1 LATNSSS
8 TAPDDMLYYFKMLT
22 KIMETC
28 NLQMKDV
35 DSSLKAKLIIDSS
48 AISSLSNNTPHQSET
63 SSSDN
68 ESIVEK
74 VSVKNNT
81 RRRKFKQSKNTGP
94 KVFTKTPES
103 NKVPNRKNDKS
114 YVKYCSSRTYQN
126 KNHANTTAAINEM
139 NFKMAKFLNIS
150 SANRPNYFDNSN
162 MLTTENLRNVQ
173 TQSQV
178 EEYTH
183 QLYQHMSANNY
194 THPQQ
199 MNMPNTSTGYYGMH
213 NMGNPTFPNVHS
225 MPQYSQFQ
233 NQQPPSLLDIRPQ
246 INQQNATSHFDK
258 NKTRQKKW
266 ASKNK

>member
-1 LATNSSS
+1 
-8 TAPDDMLYYFKMLT
+8 MLT

-28 NLQMKDV
+28 NLQIKNV
-35 DSSLKAKLIIDSS
+35 DSSLKAKLIIDSPS
-48 AISSLSNNTPHQSET
+48 ISSLSNNTPHQSET
-63 SSSDN
+63 DSSDN

-74 VSVKNNT
+74 VTVKNST
-81 RRRKFKQSKNTGP
+81 RRGKFKQLRNTGP

-103 NKVPNRKNDKS
+103 NKIPNSKNNKS
-114 YVKYCSSRTYQN
+114 YDDYCSSRTYHN
-126 KNHANTTAAINEM
+126 TKLANTTAAINEM

-150 SANRPNYFDNSN
+150 STNRPNYFDNSN
-162 MLTTENLRNVQ
+162 ILTTENLRNVQ

-183 QLYQHMSANNY
+183 QLYQNISANNY

-199 MNMPNTSTGYYGMH
+199 MNIPNTSTGYYGMH
-213 NMGNPTFPNVHS
+213 NMGNPTFPNFHS

-233 NQQPPSLLDIRPQ
+233 NQQPPPLLDIRPQ
-246 INQQNATSHFDK
+246 INQQNATSNFNN

>member
-1 LATNSSS
+1 
-8 TAPDDMLYYFKMLT
+8 MLT
-22 KIMETC
+22 KIMETF

-35 DSSLKAKLIIDSS
+35 DSSLKTKLIINSP

-63 SSSDN
+63 GSSDN

-81 RRRKFKQSKNTGP
+81 RRRKFKQSKNTSSR
-94 KVFTKTPES
+94 VFTKTPES
-103 NKVPNRKNDKS
+103 NTVPNRKNDKS
-114 YVKYCSSRTYQN
+114 YVDHCSSRTYHN
-126 KNHANTTAAINEM
+126 KNPANTTAAINEM

-162 MLTTENLRNVQ
+162 ILTTENLRNVQ

-183 QLYQHMSANNY
+183 QLYQHISANNY
-194 THPQQ
+194 AHPRQT
-199 MNMPNTSTGYYGMH
+199 NMPNTSSGYYGMH
-213 NMGNPTFPNVHS
+213 NMGNPTFPNFHS

-233 NQQPPSLLDIRPQ
+233 SQQPPSLLDIRPQ

>member
-1 LATNSSS
+1 
-8 TAPDDMLYYFKMLT
+8 MLT

-35 DSSLKAKLIIDSS
+35 DSSLKAKLIIDST

-63 SSSDN
+63 GSSDN

-81 RRRKFKQSKNTGP
+81 RRRHKFKQSRNTGP
-94 KVFTKTPES
+94 KVFTKMPES

-114 YVKYCSSRTYQN
+114 YDNHCSSRTYQN
-126 KNHANTTAAINEM
+126 ENPTNTTAAINEM

-162 MLTTENLRNVQ
+162 ILTTENLRNVQ

-183 QLYQHMSANNY
+183 QLYQHISANNY
-194 THPQQ
+194 THPHQ
-199 MNMPNTSTGYYGMH
+199 MNIPSTSTGYYGMH
-213 NMGNPTFPNVHS
+213 NTGNPTFPNFHS

-233 NQQPPSLLDIRPQ
+233 NQQPPSLLDVRPQ
-246 INQQNATSHFDK
+246 INQQNATSHFDI

-266 ASKNK
+266 TSKNK